1 MIDPIEYEKWK
12 IAIENKIDTL
22 TDKMLDLKEDLILI
36 KNEQQKTIGLLIV
49 GLLGVVGAVVG
60 VKLV

>member
-1 MIDPIEYEKWK
+1 MIDAIEYEKWK

-22 TDKMLDLKEDLILI
+22 TDKMLDLKEDLDLI

>member
-1 MIDPIEYEKWK
+1 MIDPVEYEKWK
-12 IAIENKIDTL
+12 IAIENKIDAL
-22 TDKMLDLKEDLILI
+22 TDKMLDLKEDLVLI

>member
-1 MIDPIEYEKWK
+1 MIDPVEYEKWK
-12 IAIENKIDTL
+12 IAIENKIDIL
-22 TDKMLDLKEDLILI
+22 SDKMLDLKEDLVLI